1 MLTFSFD
8 THCFLGE
15 TCNIFKEYKEYTFF
29 LYMGYL
35 LSLYYGVSISNSR
48 VPDDSDA
55 KSGVIR
61 QRQNCLESRIVEG
74 QDLPV
79 LTLAPCTI
87 TKDVPAANQVQDS
100 GII

>member
-1 MLTFSFD
+1 
-8 THCFLGE
+8 
-15 TCNIFKEYKEYTFF
+15 
-29 LYMGYL
+29 MGYL
-35 LSLYYGVSISNSR
+35 LSLRYGVSFSECR

-79 LTLAPCTI
+79 LTLAPCII
-87 TKDVPAANQVQDS
+87 TKDLPAANQVQVS
-100 GII
+100 MA